1 MLPWQWGSQRTK
13 TKLHIVYKRVSQHF
27 STFMNFKKKDLS
39 VINIYWVPFREEL
52 RLLVATKRLGHL
64 QRHFNEN
71 VDHYKPSEEN
81 VKSKTL
87 LKLFSKDFFRA
98 HGEIFPRLCRTRTIS
113 IYWIFVLHLFWKEY
127 TSIM

>member
-1 MLPWQWGSQRTK
+1 MLPWEWGSQRLK

-39 VINIYWVPFREEL
+39 VINIYWIPFREEL
-52 RLLVATKRLGHL
+52 RKLVVTKRLGHL

-87 LKLFSKDFFRA
+87 LKLFSKEFLGPMGKYFLDS
-98 HGEIFPRLCRTRTIS
+98 GGQEPSPS
-113 IYWIFVLHLFWKEY
+113 IEFLSCICFERNTHQ
-127 TSIM
+127 